1 MTATPT
7 RPTETFD
14 NNDQKP
20 LGHGRMLRKED
31 PRFIRGLGKYVDD
44 IQLPGMLH
52 LAVLRSPMAHA
63 RIVSIDVT
71 AAQAHPKVKAVITGA
86 DLAAQGLAWMPTLSN
101 DVQAV
106 LATDK
111 VRFQGQ
117 EVAVVVAE
125 DRYAARDALELID
138 VDYDPLPPVVD
149 ARTALAA
156 DAPVIRD
163 DLEGKT
169 DNHCFDWE
177 TGDAAA
183 TEDVMSRADVVVKED
198 IVYPR
203 VHPAPME
210 TCGCVADYDR
220 VDGKLT
226 LWTTSQAPHAHRTV
240 YALVSGLP
248 EHKIRV
254 IAPDLGGGFGN
265 KVPIYP
271 GYVCAIVASLVL
283 GKPVKWMED
292 RSENLTSTGF
302 ARDYIMRGEIAATRD
317 GKIQAIRT
325 NVLADHGAFNGTAAP
340 VKYPA
345 GFFGVFTGS
354 YDLEAAYC
362 KMTAVYT
369 NKAPGGV
376 AYACSFRITEAVY
389 LVERLVDCLAY
400 ELQMDPAELR
410 LRNFIRP
417 EQFPY
422 QSKTGWVYDSGEYE
436 KTMRLSMELAGYDE
450 LRREQTERRARG
462 ELMGI
467 GVSFFTEA
475 VGAGPRKDMDIL
487 GLGMADGCELRVHP
501 TGKAVVRLS
510 VKTQGQGHET
520 TFAQIVAEEIGIPPD
535 DIEVVHGDT
544 DNTPFGLGTYGSRS
558 TPVSG
563 AAAALVARKVR
574 DKARI
579 IASGMLEVSVADLEW
594 TKGSFH
600 VKGDPGTAVTIQD
613 IAMRAHGAGDLP
625 EGIEGGLE
633 AQICYNPENLTY
645 PYGAYICVVDV
656 DPGTAVVKVRRFVAV
671 DDCGTRI
678 NPMIIEG
685 QVHGGLT
692 DGVGMAL
699 MEMIAFD
706 EDGNCLGGSLMDYL
720 IPTALEVPD
729 WETGY
734 TVTPSPHHPIGAK
747 GIGESATVGSP
758 AAVVNAVVDALKP
771 FGIRHA
777 DMPLTPSRVWD
788 AMQGRPRPPV

>member
-1 MTATPT
+1 MTTLET
-7 RPTETFD
+7 RQTEFV
-14 NNDQKP
+14 NNDKKP
-20 LGHGRMLRKED
+20 VGYGRMLRKED
-31 PRFIRGLGKYVDD
+31 PRLIRGQGNFVDD
-44 IQLPGMLH
+44 VQLPGMLH
-52 LAVLRSPMAHA
+52 MAILRSPVAHA
-63 RIVSIDVT
+63 KITSIDT
-71 AAQAHPKVKAVITGA
+71 SAAAALPGVVAVVTGA

-117 EVAVVVAE
+117 EVAFAVAE
-125 DRYAARDALELID
+125 SRYIARDAIELID
-138 VDYDPLPPVVD
+138 VDYEILAPVID
-149 ARTALAA
+149 SRRALDA

-163 DLEGKT
+163 DLKDKT
-169 DNHCFDWE
+169 NNHCFDWE

-183 TEDVMSRADVVVKED
+183 TQAVFDRADVVVKQE

-210 TCGCVADYDR
+210 TCGAVAKVDP
-220 VDGKLT
+220 VDGQLT
-226 LWTTSQAPHAHRTV
+226 LWCTSQAPHAHRTV
-240 YALVSGLP
+240 YALVAGLP
-248 EHKIRV
+248 EHKIRI
-254 IAPDLGGGFGN
+254 IAPDIGGGFGN

-271 GYVCAIVASLVL
+271 GYVCAIVAALVT

-292 RSENLTSTGF
+292 RSENLVSTGF
-302 ARDYIMRGEIAATRD
+302 ARDYIMQGEIAATKE
-317 GKIQAIRT
+317 GKILAVRT
-325 NVLADHGAFNGTAAP
+325 HVLADHGAFNGTAAP
-340 VKYPA
+340 IKYPA

-362 KMTAVYT
+362 SMTAVYT

-389 LVERLVDCLAY
+389 LVERMVDCLAY
-400 ELQMDPAELR
+400 ELMMDPAELR
-410 LRNFIRP
+410 LKNFIKP

-422 QSKTGWVYDSGEYE
+422 TTKTGWVYDSGEYE
-436 KTMRLSMELAGYDE
+436 RAMRLSMKIAGYDE
-450 LRREQTERRARG
+450 LRKEQVEKRARG

-467 GVSFFTEA
+467 GVAFFTEA

-510 VKTQGQGHET
+510 VKSQGQGHET
-520 TFAQIVAEEIGIPPD
+520 TFAQIVSEELGIPPQ
-535 DIEVVHGDT
+535 DIMVLEGDT

-563 AAAALVARKVR
+563 AAAALVSRKVR
-574 DKARI
+574 DKAQI

-594 TKGSFH
+594 EKGSFH
-600 VKGDPGTAVTIQD
+600 VKGDASKSVTIQE
-613 IAMRAHGAGDLP
+613 IAFKAYGAGDLP

-633 AQICYNPENLTY
+633 AQICYNPSNLTY
-645 PYGAYICVVDV
+645 PFGAYICVVDI
-656 DPGTAVVKVRRFVAV
+656 DPGTAQVKVRRFIAV

-678 NPMIIEG
+678 NEMIIEG

-692 DGVGMAL
+692 DGIGMAL

-706 EDGNCLGGSLMDYL
+706 EDGNCLSSSLMDYL
-720 IPTALEVPD
+720 IPTALECPD
-729 WETGY
+729 WETGS

-758 AAVVNAVVDALKP
+758 PAIVNAVVDALKP

-777 DMPLTPSRVWD
+777 DMPLTPSRVWET
-788 AMQGRPRPPV
+788 MQGRHVPSV

>member
-1 MTATPT
+1 M
-7 RPTETFD
+7 
-14 NNDQKP
+14 
-20 LGHGRMLRKED
+20 
-31 PRFIRGLGKYVDD
+31 V
-44 IQLPGMLH
+44 
-52 LAVLRSPMAHA
+52 
-63 RIVSIDVT
+63 
-71 AAQAHPKVKAVITGA
+71 TGA
-86 DLAAQGLAWMPTLSN
+86 ALAAQGLAWMPTLSG

-117 EVAVVVAE
+117 EVAFVVAE

-138 VDYDPLPPVVD
+138 VEYEPLPVVID

-163 DLEGKT
+163 DLKDKT
-169 DNHCFDWE
+169 DNHIFDWE
-177 TGDAAA
+177 TGDEAA
-183 TEDVMSRADVVVKED
+183 TDAVFARADVAVTED

-210 TCGCVADYDR
+210 TCGAVADFDR
-220 VDGKLT
+220 VSGKLT
-226 LWTTSQAPHAHRTV
+226 LWSTTQAPHAHRTL
-240 YALVSGLP
+240 YALVAGIP

-254 IAPDLGGGFGN
+254 IAPDIGGGFGN

-271 GYVCAIVASLVL
+271 GYVCAVVGSIVT

-292 RSENLTSTGF
+292 RSENLISTGF

-317 GKIQAIRT
+317 GKILAIRT
-325 NVLADHGAFNGTAAP
+325 HVLADHGAFNGTAAP

-354 YDLEAAYC
+354 YDLAAAYC
-362 KMTAVYT
+362 SMTAVYT

-389 LVERLVDCLAY
+389 LVERLVDCLAF
-400 ELQMDPAELR
+400 ELKLDPAQLR
-410 LRNFIRP
+410 LRNLIRP

-422 QSKTGWVYDSGEYE
+422 RSQTGWVYDSGNYE
-436 KTMRLSMELAGYDE
+436 PALRKAMELAGYDQ
-450 LRREQTERRARG
+450 LRREQAAKRERG

-467 GVSFFTEA
+467 GVAFFTEA

-510 VKTQGQGHET
+510 VQSQGQGHET

-574 DKARI
+574 DKARL

-594 TKGSFH
+594 SKGSFQ
-600 VKGDPGTAVTIQD
+600 VKGDPTASVTIQD

-625 EGIEGGLE
+625 DGLEGGLE

-645 PYGAYICVVDV
+645 PFGAYICVVDI
-656 DPGTAVVKVRRFVAV
+656 DPGTAAVTVRRFIAV

-699 MEMIAFD
+699 MEIIAFD
-706 EDGNCLGGSLMDYL
+706 QDGNCLSASLMDYL

-729 WETGY
+729 WETDF

-747 GIGESATVGSP
+747 GVGESATVGSP
-758 AAVVNAVVDALKP
+758 PAIVNAVVDALAP
-771 FGIRHA
+771 FGVRHA

-788 AMQGRPRPPV
+788 AMRGHPTPPI

>member
-1 MTATPT
+1 MTATEERRT
-7 RPTETFD
+7 AFED
-14 NNDQKP
+14 NDKKP

-31 PRFIRGLGKYVDD
+31 PRFIRGKGHYVDD
-44 IQLPGMLH
+44 LQLPGMLH
-52 LAVLRSPMAHA
+52 LAILRAPMAHA
-63 RIVSIDVT
+63 KILSIDTSV
-71 AAQAHPKVKAVITGA
+71 AQAHPKVKLVVTGA
-86 DLAAQGLAWMPTLSN
+86 MLAEKGLAWMPTLSN

-117 EVAVVVAE
+117 EVAFVVAE

-138 VDYDPLPPVVD
+138 VEYEILPPVIDV
-149 ARTALAA
+149 RKALEP
-156 DAPVIRD
+156 DAPVIRT

-183 TEDVMSRADVVVKED
+183 TQAVFDKADVVVTED

-210 TCGCVADYDR
+210 TCGSVADFDA
-220 VDGKLT
+220 VEGKLT
-226 LWTTSQAPHAHRTV
+226 LWTTSQAPHAHRTL
-240 YALVSGLP
+240 YAIVAGLP
-248 EHKIRV
+248 EHMIRV
-254 IAPDLGGGFGN
+254 VSPDIGGGFGN

-271 GYVCAIVASLVL
+271 GYVCSIVGSLL
-283 GKPVKWMED
+283 TGKPVKWMED

-302 ARDYIMRGEIAATRD
+302 ARDYVMRGEIAATKD
-317 GKIQAIRT
+317 GKILAIRT

-362 KMTAVYT
+362 HMTAVYT

-389 LVERLVDCLAY
+389 LVERIVDCLAY
-400 ELQMDPAELR
+400 ELKMDPVELR
-410 LRNFIRP
+410 LRNLIKP

-422 QSKTGWVYDSGEYE
+422 TTKTGWVYDSGNYE
-436 KTMRLSMELAGYDE
+436 PTLREAMRIAGYDE
-450 LRREQTERRARG
+450 LRREQAEKRERG

-487 GLGMADGCELRVHP
+487 GLGMADACELRVHP

-510 VKTQGQGHET
+510 CMSQGQGHET
-520 TFAQIVAEEIGIPPD
+520 TFAQIVAEEIGIPPA
-535 DIEVVHGDT
+535 DIQVVKGDT
-544 DNTPFGLGTYGSRS
+544 DQTPFGLGTYGSRS

-563 AAAALVARKVR
+563 AAAAMVARKVR

-594 TKGSFH
+594 EKGSFH
-600 VKGDPGTAVTIQD
+600 VTGDPSKSVTIQD

-625 EGIEGGLE
+625 EGIEGGLDAE
-633 AQICYNPENLTY
+633 VCYNPSNLTY
-645 PYGAYICVVDV
+645 PHGAYICVVDV
-656 DPGTAVVKVRRFVAV
+656 DPGTAEVKVRRFVAV

-699 MEMIAFD
+699 MEIIAFD

-729 WETGY
+729 WETGF

-758 AAVVNAVVDALKP
+758 PAIVNAVVDALKP
-771 FGIRHA
+771 YGIRHA
-777 DMPLTPSRVWD
+777 DMPLTPSRVWE
-788 AMQGRPRPPV
+788 AMRGNHQPPI

>member
-1 MTATPT
+1 MTATDH
-7 RPTETFD
+7 RPAGFE

-20 LGHGRMLRKED
+20 LGYGRMLRKED
-31 PRFIRGLGKYVDD
+31 PRFIRGRGRYVDD
-44 IQLPGMLH
+44 VQLPGMLH
-52 LAVLRSPMAHA
+52 LAILRSPVAHA
-63 RIVSIDVT
+63 RIVGIDVS
-71 AAQAHPKVKAVITGA
+71 AAQAHPKVKAVVTGA
-86 DLAAQGLAWMPTLSN
+86 DLAEQGLAWMPTLSN

-117 EVAVVVAE
+117 EVAFVVAE
-125 DRYAARDALELID
+125 DRYSARDALELID
-138 VDYDPLPPVVD
+138 VEYDVLDPVID
-149 ARTALAA
+149 ARTAL
-156 DAPVIRD
+156 DPGAPVIRD
-163 DLEGKT
+163 DLEGKA

-177 TGDAAA
+177 TGDEAA
-183 TEDVMSRADVVVKED
+183 TEAVFASADVVVSQD
-198 IVYPR
+198 LVYPR

-210 TCGCVADYDR
+210 TCGSVADYDR
-220 VDGKLT
+220 VEGKLT
-226 LWTTSQAPHAHRTV
+226 LWSTTQAPHAHRTL
-240 YALVSGLP
+240 YALVAGLP

-254 IAPDLGGGFGN
+254 ISPDIGGGFGG

-271 GYVCAIVASLVL
+271 GYVCSIVASIVT
-283 GKPVKWMED
+283 GKPVKWVED
-292 RSENLTSTGF
+292 RAENLTSTGF
-302 ARDYIMRGEIAATRD
+302 ARDYIMRGEIAATRE
-317 GKIQAIRT
+317 GKILAIRT
-325 NVLADHGAFNGTAAP
+325 NVLADHGAFNGVAAP
-340 VKYPA
+340 TKYPA

-354 YDLEAAYC
+354 YDIEAAYC
-362 KMTAVYT
+362 KMTAVFT

-389 LVERLVDCLAY
+389 LVERIVDCLAY
-400 ELQMDPAELR
+400 ELKMDPVELR
-410 LRNFIRP
+410 MKNFIQP
-417 EQFPY
+417 DQFPY
-422 QSKTGWVYDSGEYE
+422 TTKTGWVYDSGDYE
-436 KTMRLSMELAGYDE
+436 PTMREAMRIAGYDE
-450 LRREQTERRARG
+450 LRKEQAERRERG

-467 GVSFFTEA
+467 GVAFFTEA

-487 GLGMADGCELRVHP
+487 GLAMADGCELRVHP

-510 VKTQGQGHET
+510 VQSQGQGHET

-544 DNTPFGLGTYGSRS
+544 DQTPFGLGTYGSRS

-563 AAAALVARKVR
+563 AAAAMVARKVR

-579 IASGMLEVSVADLEW
+579 IASGMLEVSVADLDW
-594 TKGSFH
+594 SKGSFH
-600 VKGDPGTAVTIQD
+600 VKGDPSKSVTIQE
-613 IAMRAHGAGDLP
+613 IAFRAHGAGDLP

-633 AQICYNPENLTY
+633 AQICYNPSNLTY
-645 PYGAYICVVDV
+645 PHGAYICVVDI
-656 DPGTAVVKVRRFVAV
+656 DPGTAQVKVRRFIAV

-720 IPTALEVPD
+720 IPTSLEVPD
-729 WETGY
+729 WETGF

-747 GIGESATVGSP
+747 GVGESATVGSP
-758 AAVVNAVVDALKP
+758 PAIVNAVVDALKP
-771 FGIRHA
+771 YGIRHA

-788 AMQGRPRPPV
+788 AMRGVPAPPI

>member
-1 MTATPT
+1 MTTVDSKPA
-7 RPTETFD
+7 ETFED
-14 NNDQKP
+14 NDLKP

-31 PRFIRGLGKYVDD
+31 PRFVRGRGRYVDD

-52 LAVLRSPMAHA
+52 LAILRSPVAHA
-63 RIVSIDVT
+63 RIVSVDT
-71 AAQAHPKVKAVITGA
+71 SAAAAQPKVKAVVTGA
-86 DLAAQGLAWMPTLSN
+86 DLAAQNLAWMPTLSN

-117 EVAVVVAE
+117 EVAFVVAE

-138 VDYDPLPPVVD
+138 VSYDVLDPVID
-149 ARTALAA
+149 ARKALDP

-163 DLEGKT
+163 DLEGKA
-169 DNHCFDWE
+169 DNHCFDWQ
-177 TGDAAA
+177 TGDEAA
-183 TEDVMSRADVVVKED
+183 TEAVFASADVVVSQD

-210 TCGCVADYDR
+210 TCGAVADFDPVEGR
-220 VDGKLT
+220 LT
-226 LWTTSQAPHAHRTV
+226 LWSTSQAPHAHRTL
-240 YALVSGLP
+240 YAIVAGLP
-248 EHKIRV
+248 EHKIQV
-254 IAPDLGGGFGN
+254 ISPDIGGGFGN

-271 GYVCAIVASLVL
+271 GYVCAIVASIVT

-292 RSENLTSTGF
+292 RSENLVSTGF

-317 GKIQAIRT
+317 GKILAIRT

-340 VKYPA
+340 TKYPA

-354 YDLEAAYC
+354 YDLRAAFC
-362 KMTAVYT
+362 RMTAVYT

-389 LVERLVDCLAY
+389 LVERIVDCLAY
-400 ELQMDPAELR
+400 KLGMDPVELR
-410 LRNFIRP
+410 MRNFIQP

-422 QSKTGWVYDSGEYE
+422 TTKTGWVYDSGNYE
-436 KTMRLSMELAGYDE
+436 PTMRLAMEIAGYDD
-450 LRREQTERRARG
+450 LRREQAVRRARG

-475 VGAGPRKDMDIL
+475 VGAGPRKHMDIL

-510 VKTQGQGHET
+510 VQSQGQGHET
-520 TFAQIVAEEIGIPPD
+520 TFAQIVAEEIGIPPA
-535 DIEVVHGDT
+535 DIDVIHGDT

-579 IASGMLEVSVADLEW
+579 IAAGMLEVSVVDLEW
-594 TKGSFH
+594 QKGSFH
-600 VKGDPGTAVTIQD
+600 VTGDPTKSVTIQD

-625 EGIEGGLE
+625 EGVEGGLE

-645 PYGAYICVVDV
+645 PHGAYICVVDI
-656 DPGTAVVKVRRFVAV
+656 DPGTAVVKVRRFIAV

-699 MEMIAFD
+699 MEIIAFD

-729 WETGY
+729 WETGF

-747 GIGESATVGSP
+747 GVGESATVGSP
-758 AAVVNAVVDALKP
+758 PAIVNAVVDALKP
-771 FGIRHA
+771 FGISHA

-788 AMQGRPRPPV
+788 AMRGDPRPPV